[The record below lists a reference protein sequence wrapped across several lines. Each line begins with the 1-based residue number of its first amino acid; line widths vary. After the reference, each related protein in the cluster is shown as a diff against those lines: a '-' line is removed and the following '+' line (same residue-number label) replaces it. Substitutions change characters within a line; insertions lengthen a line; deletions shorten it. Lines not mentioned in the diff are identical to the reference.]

1 MPDDGLH
8 DDGAAND
15 GIVAAT
21 IPAQANNAVVE
32 FYVEATDFDGFT
44 RTWPGP
50 AQDENGVALGHV
62 CNALYQVDDSN
73 YTGTYPLYRMMMTEA
88 ERAEL
93 AQIGTV
99 SAESGSDAQM
109 NGTFISLDAT
119 GVEVRYTV
127 GFRNR
132 GHGSRNR
139 KPNNQRVNFASDRT
153 WKGVSALNLNG
164 QYSHVQVLGSVLSL
178 KSGLIGA
185 DSRPVQV
192 RVNNANLAN
201 TGPQTYGGMYA
212 ANEAIGS
219 DWAEHWFPDDS
230 SGNVYRVIRDIPP
243 PDFDYR
249 GTNPDA
255 YTNTWF
261 KESNVSEDDWSDLI
275 AMLRIMGTNDLFTT
289 QAVRDVINPEQWLTY
304 LAVMALFENRETSPN
319 TGHNDDYF
327 AYAGVNDP
335 RFILMYYDL
344 DTILG
349 EGSSAGTTNATLFGA
364 TAMPAFNR
372 FMRSPDFEPEYYRTL
387 QRLLDTTFSAAE
399 FDATV
404 DQTLGEFT
412 PASVT
417 SRIKTWM
424 NGRRA
429 YVQSVIAPFLTTNAV
444 APVASISGEPRSP
457 TPLRTATLTVAGA
470 GVTQYRYKLND
481 GAFNAATPVA
491 TPITLSD
498 LPHLVG
504 RRTAGDPLQRLRT
517 GGGNRPRQP
526 HRVDGGLSPRR
537 TRADHRRSDDRR
549 NRGDAARAGQLA

>member
-1 MPDDGLH
+1 MWFAEHDGGGKSLELINARFSNNHGVNWTSSLVADGTPGAPNSVAQTNIPPVIVEVQHLPPVPRSTDNVLVTALLLDERGSNVTASLHWRVDGADPEFTSVPMPDDGLH

-32 FYVEATDFDGFT
+32 FYVQATDLDGLT

-50 AQDENGVALGHV
+50 AQDENGAALGQV

-73 YTGTYPLYRMMMTEA
+73 YTGTYPLYKMVMTEA

-119 GVEVRYTV
+119 GVEFRYTV

-201 TGPQTYGGMYA
+201 NGPQTYGGMYA

-219 DWAEHWFPDDS
+219 DWADHWFPDDS

-289 QAVRDVINPEQWLTY
+289 Q
-304 LAVMALFENRETSPN
+304 
-319 TGHNDDYF
+319 
-327 AYAGVNDP
+327 
-335 RFILMYYDL
+335 
-344 DTILG
+344 
-349 EGSSAGTTNATLFGA
+349 
-364 TAMPAFNR
+364 
-372 FMRSPDFEPEYYRTL
+372 
-387 QRLLDTTFSAAE
+387 
-399 FDATV
+399 
-404 DQTLGEFT
+404 T
-412 PASVT
+412 P
-417 SRIKTWM
+417 
-424 NGRRA
+424 
-429 YVQSVIAPFLTTNAV
+429 
-444 APVASISGEPRSP
+444 
-457 TPLRTATLTVAGA
+457 
-470 GVTQYRYKLND
+470 
-481 GAFNAATPVA
+481 
-491 TPITLSD
+491 
-498 LPHLVG
+498 
-504 RRTAGDPLQRLRT
+504 
-517 GGGNRPRQP
+517 
-526 HRVDGGLSPRR
+526 
-537 TRADHRRSDDRR
+537 
-549 NRGDAARAGQLA
+549 